1 MPKSR
6 ISDPFYELLVVKASK
21 VKFMGHRTPPACAE
35 INLTLECSAYL
46 VHKNTSRKEK
56 LQVEMKILLIEDDPS
71 IFEMI
76 QTRFAQWS
84 LQVVGP
90 KDFQKVMDDFIEQKP
105 QLVLIDIQL
114 PAYDGFHWCREIRHI
129 SKVPILFLS
138 SRDHPMD
145 MVMAMQMGADDFVQ
159 KPFHMEV
166 LLAKVQAI
174 LRRTYDYIE
183 ESMDVTRFNGAVIDY
198 ARCEIMY
205 EGNLA
210 SLTKNE
216 LFILRILVEKA
227 DQIVS
232 RDDLMRKLWDDERF
246 VNDNTLS
253 VNVNRLRTKL
263 EDIGLQEA
271 ILTKKGLGYMA
282 VTQGT

>member
-1 MPKSR
+1 M
-6 ISDPFYELLVVKASK
+6 EL
-21 VKFMGHRTPPACAE
+21 
-35 INLTLECSAYL
+35 
-46 VHKNTSRKEK
+46 
-56 LQVEMKILLIEDDPS
+56 KILLIEDDPS

-76 QTRFAQWS
+76 QTRFTQWS

-90 KDFQKVMDDFIEQKP
+90 KNFQKVMDDFIEEKP
-105 QLVLIDIQL
+105 HLVIIDIQL

-145 MVMAMQMGADDFVQ
+145 MVMSMQMGADDFVQ

-183 ESMDVTRFNGAVIDY
+183 ESLDVTRFNSAVIDY
-198 ARCEIMY
+198 ARSEIMY
-205 EGNLA
+205 NGNLA

-216 LFILRILVEKA
+216 LFILRILVEKTN
-227 DQIVS
+227 QIVS

-263 EDIGLQEA
+263 EDIGLQDV
-271 ILTKKGLGYMA
+271 ILTKKGLGYIA

>member
-1 MPKSR
+1 M
-6 ISDPFYELLVVKASK
+6 EL
-21 VKFMGHRTPPACAE
+21 
-35 INLTLECSAYL
+35 
-46 VHKNTSRKEK
+46 
-56 LQVEMKILLIEDDPS
+56 KILLIEDDPS

-76 QTRFAQWS
+76 QTRFMQWS

-90 KDFQKVMDDFIEQKP
+90 KNFQKVMDDFIEEKP
-105 QLVLIDIQL
+105 HLVIIDIQL

-129 SKVPILFLS
+129 SKVPMLFLS

-145 MVMAMQMGADDFVQ
+145 MVMSMQMGADDFVQ

-183 ESMDVTRFNGAVIDY
+183 ESLDVTRFNGAVIDY
-198 ARCEIMY
+198 ARSEIMY
-205 EGNLA
+205 NGNLA

-216 LFILRILVEKA
+216 LFILRILIEKTN
-227 DQIVS
+227 QIVS

-263 EDIGLQEA
+263 EDIGLQDV
-271 ILTKKGLGYMA
+271 ILTKKGLGYIA
-282 VTQGT
+282 VIQGT

>member
-1 MPKSR
+1 M
-6 ISDPFYELLVVKASK
+6 
-21 VKFMGHRTPPACAE
+21 
-35 INLTLECSAYL
+35 
-46 VHKNTSRKEK
+46 
-56 LQVEMKILLIEDDPS
+56 EMKILLIEDDPS

-84 LQVVGP
+84 LLVAGP
-90 KDFQKVMDDFIEQKP
+90 KDFQKVMNDFIEQKP

-198 ARCEIMY
+198 ARSEIMY